1 MCGELIRGGREKQG
15 AWKCNS
21 KIREISKCT
30 NILEVKL
37 RELQTMQQLRQRESK
52 QSNRIAVYDSL
63 EEKMS
68 TEKNTILRRRM
79 MKPKEIAYV
88 QLEMRQPHHNRKGR
102 EQK

>member
-37 RELQTMQQLRQRESK
+37 RELQTMQQLRERESK

-63 EEKMS
+63 EEKNVNREEHY
-68 TEKNTILRRRM
+68 T
-79 MKPKEIAYV
+79 KETND
-88 QLEMRQPHHNRKGR
+88 ETKGNSICAIR
-102 EQK
+102 DETTTS